1 MEIRHQLRDQL
12 KRLKMPG
19 LWQALD
25 VRLSEATAN
34 NLGHLEFL
42 SLLVQDELVNREDNM
57 LSKRLKA
64 AGFGVQKSFEDFDY
78 RFNEEAL
85 PASVLRDLAT
95 CHFISQKQNLVIGGP
110 PGIGK
115 SSAAMKDRSATDLPE
130 PMGPEMRRISSD
142 STPRESMATAL
153 ASDGERNASGLSKSL
168 SKGIRRK
175 P

>member
-1 MEIRHQLRDQL
+1 MEMRHQLRDQL

-25 VRLSEATAN
+25 VRLSEAQTN
-34 NLGHLEFL
+34 NLGHLDFL

-64 AGFGVQKSFEDFDY
+64 AGFGVQKSFEDFDF
-78 RFNEEAL
+78 RLNEQAL

-110 PGIGK
+110 SGHRQDPRGESHRARSRTAR
-115 SSAAMKDRSATDLPE
+115 SSRAVPHHSKTA
-130 PMGPEMRRISSD
+130 RRV
-142 STPRESMATAL
+142 AV
-153 ASDGERNASGLSKSL
+153 
-168 SKGIRRK
+168 
-175 P
+175 

>member
-1 MEIRHQLRDQL
+1 MEMQHQLRDQL

-25 VRLSEATAN
+25 VRLGEAQSN

-42 SLLVQDELVNREDNM
+42 SLLVQDELVNRDDNM

-85 PASVLRDLAT
+85 PASMLRDLAT

-115 SSAAMKDRSATDLPE
+115 THAVKAIGHEAARRVQSCRTATRRAVFGWCGTAPGDRTGPLGARWLSPRGSCRCPE
-130 PMGPEMRRISSD
+130 ARR
-142 STPRESMATAL
+142 
-153 ASDGERNASGLSKSL
+153 
-168 SKGIRRK
+168 
-175 P
+175 

>member
-1 MEIRHQLRDQL
+1 MEMRHQLQDQL

-25 VRLSEATAN
+25 VRLREAQSN

-64 AGFGVQKSFEDFDY
+64 AGFGLQKSFEDFDL

-85 PASVLRDLAT
+85 PSSMLRDLAT
-95 CHFISQKQNLVIGGP
+95 CHFISQKQNLVIGDRRA
-110 PGIGK
+110 
-115 SSAAMKDRSATDLPE
+115 SA
-130 PMGPEMRRISSD
+130 RR
-142 STPRESMATAL
+142 TR
-153 ASDGERNASGLSKSL
+153 
-168 SKGIRRK
+168 
-175 P
+175 